1 MYSKFG
7 YMQRM
12 ALALHPCHVIYPLSV
27 PSWYSDVDDD
37 YVRKRL
43 PPINPVCVFLWLE
56 SLVHVAKN
64 NTWSYWNKCLL
75 CGYDHFHVPAVPP
88 NKFPWPVNLY
98 MYFCDYSS
106 NYKKKKLRPL
116 DGSPTQ
122 MDLQHKNHRLITYLF
137 IFKFW

>member
-75 CGYDHFHVPAVPP
+75 CGYDHFHVSHLINFRDRSTYICISVII
-88 NKFPWPVNLY
+88 LQIT
-98 MYFCDYSS
+98 
-106 NYKKKKLRPL
+106 KKKKLRPL
-116 DGSPTQ
+116 DGAPTQ
-122 MDLQHKNHRLITYLF
+122 KSSVDYISFYF
-137 IFKFW
+137 